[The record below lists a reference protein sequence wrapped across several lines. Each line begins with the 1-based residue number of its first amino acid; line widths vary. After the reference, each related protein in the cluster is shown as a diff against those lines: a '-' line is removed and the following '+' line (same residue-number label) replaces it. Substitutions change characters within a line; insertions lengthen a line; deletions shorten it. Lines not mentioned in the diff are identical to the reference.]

1 LLIEGQVENYVMVM
15 NLSQAD
21 MGQKDMIMKIVSFTS
36 KSYRGRL
43 FVSYLLGTPFMIR
56 TVWNGIASNF
66 VSENTLKKLKM
77 TGDMTINE
85 MWTHMDKQMIE
96 TKYGGTAVEMKE
108 FWRPRAEK
116 MLLESPSSKNA
127 LITA

>member
-1 LLIEGQVENYVMVM
+1 MVM

-96 TKYGGTAVEMKE
+96 TKYGGTAV
-108 FWRPRAEK
+108 
-116 MLLESPSSKNA
+116 
-127 LITA
+127 